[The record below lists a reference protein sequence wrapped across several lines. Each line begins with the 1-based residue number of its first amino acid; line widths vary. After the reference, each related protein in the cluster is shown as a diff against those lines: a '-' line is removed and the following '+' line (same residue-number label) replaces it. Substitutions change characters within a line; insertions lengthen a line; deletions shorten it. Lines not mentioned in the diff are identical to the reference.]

1 MIDERLKEQ
10 MADAMAFLPNGAV
23 KTALQALFKHYGV
36 SQSKIAKRISIDGG
50 TLSRRL
56 DKLKGLSERDQER
69 IYQILEAVAEI
80 SATPPRSPKDVHLRA
95 GRSEHIGVTDHPA
108 RDSRYEYRPDA
119 RQPDRQRP
127 KACRADGRKVAG
139 TWQRLIAP
147 ISAHISN
154 MNSPCVFCPNRK
166 LQSLHNSCNVAV
178 AAGP

>member
-80 SATPPRSPKDVHLRA
+80 SATPPRLPKDVAERFICELEEANTLESPTTPLESPTTPREIA
-95 GRSEHIGVTDHPA
+95 VMNIAQMLDSLTDSDLKLVERMVERLQEHGNG
-108 RDSRYEYRPDA
+108 S
-119 RQPDRQRP
+119 
-127 KACRADGRKVAG
+127 
-139 TWQRLIAP
+139 
-147 ISAHISN
+147 
-154 MNSPCVFCPNRK
+154 
-166 LQSLHNSCNVAV
+166 
-178 AAGP
+178 

>member
-10 MADAMAFLPNGAV
+10 MADAMAFLPNGTV

-80 SATPPRSPKDVHLRA
+80 SATPPRSPKDVAERFIGELEEANTLESPTTPRDIA
-95 GRSEHIGVTDHPA
+95 VMNIAQMLDNLTDSDIALVKRMVERLQEHGNG
-108 RDSRYEYRPDA
+108 S
-119 RQPDRQRP
+119 
-127 KACRADGRKVAG
+127 
-139 TWQRLIAP
+139 
-147 ISAHISN
+147 
-154 MNSPCVFCPNRK
+154 
-166 LQSLHNSCNVAV
+166 
-178 AAGP
+178 

>member
-10 MADAMAFLPNGAV
+10 MADAMAFLPNGTV

-80 SATPPRSPKDVHLRA
+80 SATPPRSPKDVAERFIGELEEANTLEPPTTPRDIA
-95 GRSEHIGVTDHPA
+95 VMNIAQMLDNLTDSDIGLVERMVKRLQEHGNG
-108 RDSRYEYRPDA
+108 S
-119 RQPDRQRP
+119 
-127 KACRADGRKVAG
+127 
-139 TWQRLIAP
+139 
-147 ISAHISN
+147 
-154 MNSPCVFCPNRK
+154 
-166 LQSLHNSCNVAV
+166 
-178 AAGP
+178 

>member
-10 MADAMAFLPNGAV
+10 MADAMAFLPNGTV

-80 SATPPRSPKDVHLRA
+80 SATPPRSPQDVAERFICELEEANTLESPTTPREIA
-95 GRSEHIGVTDHPA
+95 VMNIAQMLDSLTDS
-108 RDSRYEYRPDA
+108 DIELVELMV
-119 RQPDRQRP
+119 
-127 KACRADGRKVAG
+127 K
-139 TWQRLIAP
+139 RLQKHGNG
-147 ISAHISN
+147 S
-154 MNSPCVFCPNRK
+154 
-166 LQSLHNSCNVAV
+166 
-178 AAGP
+178 

>member
-1 MIDERLKEQ
+1 MIDERMKEQ

-80 SATPPRSPKDVHLRA
+80 SATPPRSPKDV
-95 GRSEHIGVTDHPA
+95 SERFICELEEANTLEPPTTPREIAVMNIAQMLDSLTDSDLKLVE
-108 RDSRYEYRPDA
+108 RMVE
-119 RQPDRQRP
+119 
-127 KACRADGRKVAG
+127 
-139 TWQRLIAP
+139 RLQEHGNG
-147 ISAHISN
+147 S
-154 MNSPCVFCPNRK
+154 
-166 LQSLHNSCNVAV
+166 
-178 AAGP
+178 

>member
-80 SATPPRSPKDVHLRA
+80 SATPPRSPKDVAERFFCELEEANTLESPTTPREIA
-95 GRSEHIGVTDHPA
+95 VMNIAQMLDSLTDSDLKLVERMVERLQEHGNG
-108 RDSRYEYRPDA
+108 S
-119 RQPDRQRP
+119 
-127 KACRADGRKVAG
+127 
-139 TWQRLIAP
+139 
-147 ISAHISN
+147 
-154 MNSPCVFCPNRK
+154 
-166 LQSLHNSCNVAV
+166 
-178 AAGP
+178 

>member
-10 MADAMAFLPNGAV
+10 MADAMAFLPNGTV

-80 SATPPRSPKDVHLRA
+80 SATPPRSPKDVAERFIGELEEANTLESPITPRDIA
-95 GRSEHIGVTDHPA
+95 VMNIAQMLDNLTDSDIKLVERMVERLQEHGNG
-108 RDSRYEYRPDA
+108 S
-119 RQPDRQRP
+119 
-127 KACRADGRKVAG
+127 
-139 TWQRLIAP
+139 
-147 ISAHISN
+147 
-154 MNSPCVFCPNRK
+154 
-166 LQSLHNSCNVAV
+166 
-178 AAGP
+178 

>member
-10 MADAMAFLPNGAV
+10 MADAMAFLPNGTV

-80 SATPPRSPKDVHLRA
+80 SATPPRSPKDVAERFIGELEEANTLESPTTPRDIA
-95 GRSEHIGVTDHPA
+95 VMNIAQMLDNLTDSDIELVERMVERLQEHG
-108 RDSRYEYRPDA
+108 
-119 RQPDRQRP
+119 
-127 KACRADGRKVAG
+127 
-139 TWQRLIAP
+139 
-147 ISAHISN
+147 
-154 MNSPCVFCPNRK
+154 
-166 LQSLHNSCNVAV
+166 NVS
-178 AAGP
+178 